1 MKKFWI
7 ISLILFLIVTATLIK
22 NTTKNLEDQIFTKR
36 ENIRISKKE
45 LSDLLLEYN
54 FLSSA
59 EKLMQYQTKFFE
71 EELIQKK
78 LEDFQVIENNIEIK
92 KILKINEK

>member
-1 MKKFWI
+1 MKKFWAI
-7 ISLILFLIVTATLIK
+7 FLILFLIVTTTLIK

-36 ENIRISKKE
+36 ENIRILKKE

-54 FLSSA
+54 YLSSA

-92 KILKINEK
+92 KITKIDE

>member
-1 MKKFWI
+1 MKKFWV

-45 LSDLLLEYN
+45 ISDLLLEYN
-54 FLSSA
+54 YLSSA

-92 KILKINEK
+92 KITKINE

>member
-1 MKKFWI
+1 MKKFWA
-7 ISLILFLIVTATLIK
+7 ISLILFLIVTTTLIK
-22 NTTKNLEDQIFTKR
+22 NTTKNLEDQIFTKK
-36 ENIRISKKE
+36 ENIRILKKE

-54 FLSSA
+54 YLSSA

-92 KILKINEK
+92 KITKIDE

>member
-1 MKKFWI
+1 MKKFWV
-7 ISLILFLIVTATLIK
+7 ISLILFLIVTTTLVK
-22 NTTKNLEDQIFTKR
+22 NSTKNIEDQIFTKR

-45 LSDLLLEYN
+45 LSDLILEYN
-54 FLSSA
+54 YLSSA

-78 LEDFQVIENNIEIK
+78 LEDFKVIENNIEIK
-92 KILKINEK
+92 NILNIDE

>member
-1 MKKFWI
+1 M
-7 ISLILFLIVTATLIK
+7 
-22 NTTKNLEDQIFTKR
+22 
-36 ENIRISKKE
+36 
-45 LSDLLLEYN
+45 LLEYN
-54 FLSSA
+54 YLSSA

-92 KILKINEK
+92 KITKIDE

>member
-1 MKKFWI
+1 MKKFWG
-7 ISLILFLIVTATLIK
+7 ISLILFLIVTTTLIK

-36 ENIRISKKE
+36 ENIRILKKE

-54 FLSSA
+54 YLSSA

-92 KILKINEK
+92 KITKIDE

>member
-1 MKKFWI
+1 MKKFWV

-22 NTTKNLEDQIFTKR
+22 NNTKNLEDQIFTKR
-36 ENIRISKKE
+36 ENIRILKKE

-54 FLSSA
+54 YLSSA

-92 KILKINEK
+92 KITKIDE

>member
-1 MKKFWI
+1 MKKFWA
-7 ISLILFLIVTATLIK
+7 ISLILFLIVTTTLIK

-36 ENIRISKKE
+36 ENIRIFKKE

-54 FLSSA
+54 YLSSA
-59 EKLMQYQTKFFE
+59 DKLMQYQTKFFE

-92 KILKINEK
+92 KITKIDE

>member
-1 MKKFWI
+1 MKKFWV
-7 ISLILFLIVTATLIK
+7 ISLILFLIVTTTLVK
-22 NTTKNLEDQIFTKR
+22 NSTKNIEDQIFTKR

-45 LSDLLLEYN
+45 LSDLILEYN
-54 FLSSA
+54 YLSSA

-92 KILKINEK
+92 KIFKIDE

>member
-1 MKKFWI
+1 MKKFWA
-7 ISLILFLIVTATLIK
+7 ISLILFLIVTTTLIK

-36 ENIRISKKE
+36 ENIRILKKE

-54 FLSSA
+54 YLSSA

-78 LEDFQVIENNIEIK
+78 LEDFQIIENNIEIK
-92 KILKINEK
+92 KITKIDE

>member
-1 MKKFWI
+1 MKKFWV

-36 ENIRISKKE
+36 ENIRIFKKE

-54 FLSSA
+54 YLSSA
-59 EKLMQYQTKFFE
+59 DKLMQYQTKFFE

-92 KILKINEK
+92 KITKIDE

>member
-1 MKKFWI
+1 MKKFWV

-22 NTTKNLEDQIFTKR
+22 NSTKNLEDQIFTKK
-36 ENIRISKKE
+36 ENIRIFKKE

-54 FLSSA
+54 YLSSA

-92 KILKINEK
+92 KILKIDE

>member
-1 MKKFWI
+1 MKKFWV

-36 ENIRISKKE
+36 ENIRILKKE

-92 KILKINEK
+92 KITKIDE

>member
-1 MKKFWI
+1 MKKFWV
-7 ISLILFLIVTATLIK
+7 ISLILFLIVTTTLVK
-22 NTTKNLEDQIFTKR
+22 NSTKNIENQIFTKR
-36 ENIRISKKE
+36 ENISISKKE
-45 LSDLLLEYN
+45 LSDLILEYN
-54 FLSSA
+54 YLSSA

-92 KILKINEK
+92 KILKIDE

>member
-1 MKKFWI
+1 MKKFWVI
-7 ISLILFLIVTATLIK
+7 FLILFLIVTTTLVK
-22 NTTKNLEDQIFTKR
+22 NSTKNIEDQIFTKR

-45 LSDLLLEYN
+45 LSDLILEYN
-54 FLSSA
+54 YLSSA

>member
-1 MKKFWI
+1 MKKFWV
-7 ISLILFLIVTATLIK
+7 ISLILFLIVTTTLVK
-22 NTTKNLEDQIFTKR
+22 NSTKNIEDQIFTKR

-45 LSDLLLEYN
+45 LSDLILEYN
-54 FLSSA
+54 YLSSA

-92 KILKINEK
+92 KILKINE

>member
-1 MKKFWI
+1 MKKFWVI
-7 ISLILFLIVTATLIK
+7 FLILFLIVTTTLIK

-36 ENIRISKKE
+36 ENIRILKKE

-54 FLSSA
+54 YLSSA

-92 KILKINEK
+92 KITKIDE

>member
-1 MKKFWI
+1 MKKFWV
-7 ISLILFLIVTATLIK
+7 ISLILFLIVTTTLVK
-22 NTTKNLEDQIFTKR
+22 NSTKNIEDQIFTKR
-36 ENIRISKKE
+36 ENIRIFKKE
-45 LSDLLLEYN
+45 LSDLILEYN
-54 FLSSA
+54 YLSSA

-92 KILKINEK
+92 KILKIDE

>member
-1 MKKFWI
+1 MNKT
-7 ISLILFLIVTATLIK
+7 LLVFLTLCLVVFTTLIK
-22 NTTKNLEDQIFTKR
+22 NSSKNLEDKIFTKQ
-36 ENIRISKKE
+36 ENIRILKKE

-54 FLSSA
+54 YLSSA

-92 KILKINEK
+92 KILKIDE

>member
-1 MKKFWI
+1 MKKFWAI
-7 ISLILFLIVTATLIK
+7 FLILFLIVTTTLIK

-36 ENIRISKKE
+36 ENIRIKKKD

-54 FLSSA
+54 YLSSA

-92 KILKINEK
+92 KITKIDE

>member
-1 MKKFWI
+1 M
-7 ISLILFLIVTATLIK
+7 ISLILFLIVTTTLVK
-22 NTTKNLEDQIFTKR
+22 NSTKNIEDQIFTKQ

-45 LSDLLLEYN
+45 LSDLILEYN
-54 FLSSA
+54 YLSSA

-92 KILKINEK
+92 KILKIDE

>member
-1 MKKFWI
+1 MKKFWA
-7 ISLILFLIVTATLIK
+7 ISLILFLIVTTTLIK

-36 ENIRISKKE
+36 ENIRILKKE

-54 FLSSA
+54 YLSSA

-78 LEDFQVIENNIEIK
+78 LDDFQVIEKNIEIK
-92 KILKINEK
+92 KITKIDE

>member
-92 KILKINEK
+92 KITKIDE

>member
-1 MKKFWI
+1 MKKFWV
-7 ISLILFLIVTATLIK
+7 ISLILFLIVTTTLVK
-22 NTTKNLEDQIFTKR
+22 NSTKNIEDQIFTKQ

-45 LSDLLLEYN
+45 LSDLILEYN
-54 FLSSA
+54 YLSSA
-59 EKLMQYQTKFFE
+59 EKLMQHQTKFFE

-92 KILKINEK
+92 KILKIDE

>member
-1 MKKFWI
+1 MKKFWV
-7 ISLILFLIVTATLIK
+7 ISLILFLIVTTTLVK
-22 NTTKNLEDQIFTKR
+22 NSTKNIEDQIFTIR
-36 ENIRISKKE
+36 ENIRISKKD
-45 LSDLLLEYN
+45 LSDLILEYN
-54 FLSSA
+54 YLSSA

>member
-1 MKKFWI
+1 MKKFWV

-22 NTTKNLEDQIFTKR
+22 NSTKNLEDQIFTKK
-36 ENIRISKKE
+36 ENIRILKKE

-54 FLSSA
+54 YLSSA

-92 KILKINEK
+92 KISKIDE

>member
-1 MKKFWI
+1 MKKFWV
-7 ISLILFLIVTATLIK
+7 ISLILFLIVTTTLVK
-22 NTTKNLEDQIFTKR
+22 NSTKNIEDQIFTKR

-45 LSDLLLEYN
+45 LSDLILEYN
-54 FLSSA
+54 YLSSA

-78 LEDFQVIENNIEIK
+78 LEDFQIIENNIEIK

>member
-1 MKKFWI
+1 MKKFWA
-7 ISLILFLIVTATLIK
+7 ISLILFLIVTTTLVK
-22 NTTKNLEDQIFTKR
+22 NSTKNIEDQIFTKR

-45 LSDLLLEYN
+45 LSDLILEYN
-54 FLSSA
+54 YLSSA
-59 EKLMQYQTKFFE
+59 EELMQYQTKFFE

-92 KILKINEK
+92 KILKIDE

>member
-1 MKKFWI
+1 MKKFWV

-36 ENIRISKKE
+36 ENIRILKKE

-54 FLSSA
+54 YLSSA
-59 EKLMQYQTKFFE
+59 DKLMQYQTKFFE

-92 KILKINEK
+92 KITKIDE